1 MVALVITITCNI
13 EIVYPL
19 NFIVIRK
26 GRCFF
31 FVLLLFLLRMGLESS
46 FFDVGVIV
54 YNISA
59 MAMMMMI
66 KIKSCIN
73 FNWSKIMLQMTMTMM
88 MILHFSFCCC
98 CCSSSLF

>member
-46 FFDVGVIV
+46 FFDVGVIA
-54 YNISA
+54 YKISA
-59 MAMMMMI
+59 MVMMMI
-66 KIKSCIN
+66 TIESCIN

-98 CCSSSLF
+98 CCCSLF